1 MSNDDGGGFRHER
14 AALAAGPIHY
24 REAGSGPPIVFVHGA
39 LANGGLWTATA
50 SRLAATHRCI
60 VPDWPMGSH
69 PEAMK
74 PTADVSPRGVAGI
87 VAEFLAALDLDD
99 VTLVG
104 NDSGGAVCQMLV
116 TENSERVGRLVLT
129 NCDCFDKF
137 PPLAFKGM
145 VLTARTPGGFR
156 LLVQALRLRRLR
168 SSQLAYGMLT
178 VSAPDDE
185 LLRSFTEPSLH
196 DAGIRRD
203 GREFVAG
210 MRPADTRAAAKKLP
224 GVPIPALIA
233 WGVVDRFF
241 TLADGRRLAATI
253 PGARM
258 VEIADASTFVS
269 LDKPGELA
277 DAIAE
282 LAAA

>member
-1 MSNDDGGGFRHER
+1 MCIRDR
-14 AALAAGPIHY
+14 AGTIHY
-24 REAGSGPPIVFVHGA
+24 REAGEGPPVVFVHGFGVNGSLWDGVAAA
-39 LANGGLWTATA
+39 LLPA
-50 SRLAATHRCI
+50 HRCI
-60 VPDWPMGSH
+60 VADWPLGSH

-74 PTADVSPRGVAGI
+74 PTADLTPPGVARLI
-87 VAEFLAALDLDD
+87 SEFLAALELDD

-116 TENSERVGRLVLT
+116 TERPERIGRLVLT

-137 PPLAFKGM
+137 PPPAFKGM

-168 SSQLAYGMLT
+168 RSQLAFGMLT
-178 VSAPDDE
+178 VSEADDD
-185 LLRSFTEPSLH
+185 LLRSFTEPALH
-196 DAGIRRD
+196 DAGVLRD

-210 MRPADTRAAAKKLP
+210 MRPADTRAAAAKLP
-224 GVPIPALIA
+224 ALTIPALIA
-233 WGVVDRFF
+233 WGTVDRFF

-253 PGARM
+253 PESRM

-269 LDKPGELA
+269 LDKPGDLA

-282 LAAA
+282 FVSG

>member
-1 MSNDDGGGFRHER
+1 MSSHGDGFRDER
-14 AALAAGPIHY
+14 TMLAAGPIHY
-24 REAGSGPPIVFVHGA
+24 REAGNGPAIVFVHGA
-39 LANGGLWTATA
+39 LANGRLWTETA
-50 SRLAATHRCI
+50 SRLAAAHRCI

-69 PEAMK
+69 PEAMN
-74 PTADVSPRGVAGI
+74 PGADVSPRGVAAI
-87 VAEFLAALDLDD
+87 VADFLAALDLDD

-116 TENSERVGRLVLT
+116 TERPERIGRLVLT

-137 PPLAFKGM
+137 PPPAFKGM

-168 SSQLAYGMLT
+168 RSQLAFGMLT
-178 VSAPDDE
+178 VSEAGDD
-185 LLRSFTEPSLH
+185 LLRSFTEPALH
-196 DAGIRRD
+196 DAGVLRD

-210 MRPADTRAAAKKLP
+210 MRPADTRAAAAKLP
-224 GVPIPALIA
+224 ALTIPALIA
-233 WGVVDRFF
+233 WGTVDRFF

-253 PGARM
+253 PESRM

-282 LAAA
+282 FVSG

>member
-1 MSNDDGGGFRHER
+1 MQSVCK
-14 AALAAGPIHY
+14 LPQGPIHY
-24 REAGSGPPIVFVHGA
+24 LDHGDGEPVVFVHGFA
-39 LANGGLWTATA
+39 VDGQLWTGVAE
-50 SRLAATHRCI
+50 RLAQAGLRTI
-60 VPDWPMGSH
+60 VPTWPFGSH
-69 PEAMK
+69 REPMN
-74 PTADVSPRGVAGI
+74 PDADLTPPAAARLVLD
-87 VAEFLAALDLDD
+87 FLEALDLKG

-116 TENSERVGRLVLT
+116 TERPERIGRLVLT

-137 PPLAFKGM
+137 PPPAFKGM

-168 SSQLAYGMLT
+168 RSQLAFGMLT
-178 VSAPDDE
+178 VSEADDD
-185 LLRSFTEPSLH
+185 LLRSFTEPALH
-196 DAGIRRD
+196 DAGVLRD

-210 MRPADTRAAAKKLP
+210 MRPADTRAAAAKLP
-224 GVPIPALIA
+224 ALTIPALIA
-233 WGVVDRFF
+233 WGTVDRFF

-253 PGARM
+253 PESRM

-282 LAAA
+282 FVSG

>member
-1 MSNDDGGGFRHER
+1 
-14 AALAAGPIHY
+14 
-24 REAGSGPPIVFVHGA
+24 
-39 LANGGLWTATA
+39 
-50 SRLAATHRCI
+50 
-60 VPDWPMGSH
+60 MGSH
-69 PEAMK
+69 PEAMN
-74 PTADVSPRGVAGI
+74 PGADVSPRGVAAI
-87 VAEFLAALDLDD
+87 VADLLAALDLED

-116 TENSERVGRLVLT
+116 TERPERIGRLVLT

-137 PPLAFKGM
+137 PPPAFKGM

-168 SSQLAYGMLT
+168 RSQLAFGMLT
-178 VSAPDDE
+178 VSEADDD
-185 LLRSFTEPSLH
+185 LLRSFTEPALH
-196 DAGIRRD
+196 DAGVLRD
-203 GREFVAG
+203 GRRVRGRNASGRYPRRSGEA
-210 MRPADTRAAAKKLP
+210 PALT
-224 GVPIPALIA
+224 IPALIA
-233 WGVVDRFF
+233 WGTVDRFF

-253 PGARM
+253 PESRM

-282 LAAA
+282 FVSG